1 MELKSKLKISKNVLF
16 REIDDE
22 AVLLNLQSGIYFGLD
37 KVGTEIWRWIGEDGR
52 LDKILDKM
60 TRHYDVAPRTAG
72 PDLLELAGHL
82 KKHGLVDVS

>member
-37 KVGTEIWRWIGEDGR
+37 KIGTEIWRWIREDGR
-52 LDKILDKM
+52 LGKVLDKM
-60 TRHYDVAPRTAG
+60 TRRYEVSPRTAES
-72 PDLLELAGHL
+72 DLLALAADL
-82 KKHGLVDVS
+82 KKHGLVDIS